1 MKDIIDR
8 FTTEALGKPRHVIY
22 AVVGAGAREV
32 QKQIA
37 IARGSDVIASG
48 ALKDWWRRETNLRVE
63 TPDFVKRHPEYSP
76 ASVVIDEI
84 RPQQQSSVTRLVRQA
99 TEVSI
104 RHIKPYLD
112 DSDLALM
119 DIKELP

>member
-1 MKDIIDR
+1 MKDTVDR

-37 IARGSDVIASG
+37 IARGSDIIASC
-48 ALKDWWRRETNLRVE
+48 ALKDWWKRETNLRVE
-63 TPDFVKRHPEYSP
+63 TPSFVKRHPEYSP
-76 ASVVIDEI
+76 ESVVIDEI
-84 RPQQQSSVTRLVRQA
+84 QPQQQSSVARVVRQA
-99 TEVSI
+99 SEVSI
-104 RHIKPYLD
+104 RRVKPYLD
-112 DSDLALM
+112 DSDLTVM